1 MKRVIDKVIDNKD
14 KQNTYRELN
23 KRRNEALKSKKY
35 VEVIAY
41 DYAMIEDRLL
51 SILKHIDLIELNDYK
66 YNINKEIKDEFCL
79 LYYNDDKNHD
89 LPHINMMNTKIKII
103 KKILKYQLD
112 NTLLINMSNILKII
126 DDNYELNKSLRKVK
140 KWCDKR
146 NEIVHAMYNKNVIDF
161 DKKIEDIA
169 IEGKDLSYLFS
180 RICNEIKKIKNGY
193 GNK

>member
-1 MKRVIDKVIDNKD
+1 
-14 KQNTYRELN
+14 
-23 KRRNEALKSKKY
+23 
-35 VEVIAY
+35 
-41 DYAMIEDRLL
+41 
-51 SILKHIDLIELNDYK
+51 
-66 YNINKEIKDEFCL
+66 
-79 LYYNDDKNHD
+79 
-89 LPHINMMNTKIKII
+89 MNTKIKII

-126 DDNYELNKSLRKVK
+126 DDNCELNKSLRKVK

-161 DKKIEDIA
+161 DKKIEDIV
-169 IEGKDLSYLFS
+169 IEGKNLSYLFS